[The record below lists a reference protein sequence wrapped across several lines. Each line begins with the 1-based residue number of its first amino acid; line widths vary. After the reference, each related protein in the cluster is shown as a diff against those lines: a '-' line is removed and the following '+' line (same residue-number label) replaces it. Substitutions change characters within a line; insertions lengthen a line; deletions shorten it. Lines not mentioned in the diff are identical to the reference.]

1 MKVALLHYHLKTGGV
16 STVIQ
21 HQVQALQ
28 GKCET
33 LVLTGDRATAQLQC
47 PVVEIPEI
55 GYDRS
60 NTQSP
65 SPEAIAESILKS
77 ISQIWPGGCD
87 VLHIHNPT
95 LAKNRYLL
103 TCIRL
108 LQKSGLALLLQ
119 IHDFAEDGRPE
130 AYSREAYPKDCH
142 YAVINARD
150 ARFLVSAGLKPAG
163 VHLVPNAIKA
173 LPVDSDGTLESCVVY
188 PVRAI
193 RRKNIGEAI
202 LLSLYLPVGRNL
214 HISQPPTSPRDMA
227 VYRVWQSFV
236 KKRGLNVRFETGRRY
251 GFAALVAAAETMVTT
266 SITEGFGFSFL
277 EPWTAGKMLWG
288 RRLGD
293 ICSDFEKRGLCLEAL
308 YDSLAVPLTWFDYGG
323 FIRAWHEAV
332 LQAGERYG
340 HGPAPDR
347 LSSQIEAIQKE
358 GLIDFG
364 MLSETYQQQVL
375 EQLLSDSK
383 AKDWLAGQNPKIL
396 EPDPGEVDTDILENN
411 RQIVRGDYNLVSY
424 GERLRKV
431 YAQVIQQH
439 VQHQIDKSILLDVF
453 LDVNRFSLLKW
464 GTYAA

>member
-1 MKVALLHYHLKTGGV
+1 
-16 STVIQ
+16 
-21 HQVQALQ
+21 
-28 GKCET
+28 
-33 LVLTGDRATAQLQC
+33 
-47 PVVEIPEI
+47 
-55 GYDRS
+55 
-60 NTQSP
+60 
-65 SPEAIAESILKS
+65 
-77 ISQIWPGGCD
+77 
-87 VLHIHNPT
+87 
-95 LAKNRYLL
+95 
-103 TCIRL
+103 
-108 LQKSGLALLLQ
+108 LLLQ

-150 ARFLVSAGLKPAG
+150 ARILVSAGLKPAG

-173 LPVDSDGTLESCVVY
+173 LPVDSDGTLESCVAY

-202 LLSLYLPVGRNL
+202 LLSLYLPVGRKL
-214 HISQPPTSPRDMA
+214 HFSQPPTSPRDMA
-227 VYRVWQSFV
+227 VYRGWQSFV
-236 KKRGLNVRFETGRRY
+236 KKRSLNVRFETGRRY

-323 FIRAWHEAV
+323 FIRAWHAAV

-347 LSSQIEAIQKE
+347 LSNQIEAIQKE

-364 MLSETYQQQVL
+364 MLSETFQQQVL
-375 EQLLSDSK
+375 EHLLSDSK
-383 AKDWLAGQNPKIL
+383 AKDWLAGQNPKII
-396 EPDPGEVDTDILENN
+396 EPDPSEGDSAILENN

-431 YAQVIQQH
+431 YVQVIQQP
-439 VQHQIDKSILLDVF
+439 VQHQIDKSILLDVL
-453 LDVNRFSLLKW
+453 LDVSRFSLLKW
-464 GTYAA
+464 GTHAA